1 MREWLVIITEQA
13 IVVIDALA
21 LLIIVVGTIEVA
33 LRGLPAMFREKP
45 GHERR
50 DIWLRYA
57 RVLIAGLTLQLAA
70 DIIESAIS
78 TSWESIGRLA
88 TIAVV
93 RTFLNYFLERDMV
106 EVRERQRHNRNER
119 EATSR
124 QPS

>member
-1 MREWLVIITEQA
+1 MREWLVIITEYA
-13 IVVIDALA
+13 ILVIDALA
-21 LLIIVVGTIEVA
+21 LIIIIIGTIEIA
-33 LRGLPAMFREKP
+33 IRGLPAMFREKP

-88 TIAVV
+88 AIAVV
-93 RTFLNYFLERDMV
+93 RTFLNYFLERDMG
-106 EVRERQRHNRNER
+106 EVRERQRGESFARAR
-119 EATSR
+119 ES
-124 QPS
+124 